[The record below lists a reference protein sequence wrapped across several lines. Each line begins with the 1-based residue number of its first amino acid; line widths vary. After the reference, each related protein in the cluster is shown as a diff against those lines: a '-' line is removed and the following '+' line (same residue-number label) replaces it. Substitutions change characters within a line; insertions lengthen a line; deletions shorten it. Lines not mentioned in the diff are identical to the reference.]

1 MKVLLT
7 GATGF
12 VGGNVA
18 RVLELMGDD
27 VFCLVRGVPDR
38 TGSRRPGPR
47 GADRGS
53 PTHTPGAPQHSSA
66 PRRRIRVPG
75 SVHG

>member
-1 MKVLLT
+1 MRVLLT

-27 VFCLVRGVPDR
+27 VFRLVRGVPPAHR
-38 TGSRRPGPR
+38 
-47 GADRGS
+47 
-53 PTHTPGAPQHSSA
+53 
-66 PRRRIRVPG
+66 
-75 SVHG
+75 